1 MQNRWTIEE
10 DEAVLEGIDTFG
22 NDWKSIRNEYK
33 WLNHRHP
40 LPTAVQYRVRVLLE
54 KQGQNKR
61 ADDMANQLK
70 RADNMTDELKRAD
83 NMTNQLKRADNMTNQ
98 LKRADDMANQLK
110 RADDMANQLKRAD
123 DMTNQLKRA
132 DSMTNQLK
140 RADNMPKQL
149 NHLNKRVRRGPSSPF
164 ACLCGFAFDMYDLFT
179 QGLWCHCGISFQ
191 QLVSLVRYPDFI
203 TYVFK
208 QNGKVKYVGYT
219 TQFKVRMNGHMARL
233 KQWCGTRSTIC
244 WKELQENGVTVHL
257 SYTLDERVLSRFY
270 LPGACTNTLGFP
282 RLWDP
287 NSGTLRQIKSTVA
300 VRKVGLLRSTGIL
313 FDRAGHPARSRAWY
327 HTAIGKLITHP
338 VGIIRTDQRASLG
351 FMWPFDLRV
360 WCYAD
365 VGACEC
371 AIACQLLQYH
381 YRLVLG
387 VTEGTTVADSIKK
400 QRISDRAGIVVALAR
415 HDVTGSLAA
424 LGTYVKL
431 FGKRNGKEFLQWM
444 ASDIDES
451 KMMLAYTNARANH
464 LAKQRS

>member
-33 WLNHRHP
+33 WLNDRHP

-70 RADNMTDELKRAD
+70 RADNMT
-83 NMTNQLKRADNMTNQ
+83 NQLKRADNMTNQ
-98 LKRADDMANQLK
+98 LKRADDMA
-110 RADDMANQLKRAD
+110 
-123 DMTNQLKRA
+123 NQLKRA

-208 QNGKVKYVGYT
+208 QNGQVKYVGYT
-219 TQFKVRMNGHMARL
+219 TNFKRRMSQHTPRL
-233 KQWCGTRSTIC
+233 KKWCGTSSIC
-244 WKELQENGVTVHL
+244 WKVLQENEVTVHL
-257 SYTLDERVLSRFY
+257 SYTLDERLLSRFY
-270 LPGACTNTLGFP
+270 LPGACTTTLGHP

-287 NSGTLRQIKSTVA
+287 ISGTLRQIAVTVGA
-300 VRKVGLLRSTGIL
+300 VRDNVGLLRSVGIL
-313 FDRAGHPARSRAWY
+313 FDPRGHPRMNDRARY
-327 HTAIGKLITHP
+327 HNLTERQMTHS
-338 VGIIRTDQRASLG
+338 VGSIHSDRRISGTI
-351 FMWPFDLRV
+351 WPFRLRK

-365 VGACEC
+365 VGVCDCE
-371 AIACQLLQYH
+371 IACQLLQHH
-381 YRLVLG
+381 YGLVLG
-387 VTEGTTVADSIKK
+387 CTQGTTVADSIKK
-400 QRISDRAGIVVALAR
+400 QRSSDKGGI
-415 HDVTGSLAA
+415 LAA
-424 LGTYVKL
+424 LAQHGIMGSLSKILTFVQQ
-431 FGKRNGKEFLQWM
+431 FGKRNGKDFLQWK
-444 ASDIDES
+444 ASGIDDS
-451 KMMLAYTNARANH
+451 MMMLAYAKARENH
-464 LAKQRS
+464 LRAECNL